1 MGFEICLDERIFGKD
16 DRGRIFIKLST
27 DKQYN
32 ALSFDEDGNLV
43 LTPGKDG
50 HNGVGGGMNIPGNGI
65 AGNVGEGME
74 LIRCNSTVTRL
85 ETNDPHQ
92 EDGGKS
98 IKDIIKHILGRDDI

>member
-1 MGFEICLDERIFGKD
+1 M
-16 DRGRIFIKLST
+16 
-27 DKQYN
+27 
-32 ALSFDEDGNLV
+32 
-43 LTPGKDG
+43 TPGKDG
-50 HNGVGGGMNIPGNGI
+50 HNGVGGGMNIPVNGI

>member
-16 DRGRIFIKLST
+16 ENGVIYIKLST
-27 DKQYN
+27 KAYN
-32 ALSFDEDGNLV
+32 GLSFDEEGNLV

-74 LIRCNSTVTRL
+74 IIRCNSTVTRL
-85 ETNDPHQ
+85 EMNDPHQ

-98 IKDIIKHILGRDDI
+98 IKDIVKHILGRDDI